1 MDIVTPIARLFL
13 RESVMPSPDSKA
25 RARAEFVD
33 LIESQ
38 LNTLEKETFGVVTE
52 AELCEY
58 DDRCN
63 RIRQLYAE
71 IMDDREAA
79 A

>member
-1 MDIVTPIARLFL
+1 
-13 RESVMPSPDSKA
+13 MPSPGSQA
-25 RARAEFVD
+25 RTRAELLD

-58 DDRCN
+58 EDRSE

-71 IMDDREAA
+71 LTDREVA
-79 A
+79 

>member
-1 MDIVTPIARLFL
+1 M
-13 RESVMPSPDSKA
+13 SSPDSKI
-25 RARAEFVD
+25 RARTELVG

-38 LNTLEKETFGVVTE
+38 LSTLEKETFGCVTE

-58 DDRCN
+58 EDRRD
-63 RIRQLYAE
+63 RICHLYAE
-71 IMDDREAA
+71 LIDREAA

>member
-1 MDIVTPIARLFL
+1 
-13 RESVMPSPDSKA
+13 MPSLDSQA
-25 RARAEFVD
+25 RTRAELLD

-58 DDRCN
+58 EDRSE

-71 IMDDREAA
+71 LTDRQGA
-79 A
+79 

>member
-1 MDIVTPIARLFL
+1 
-13 RESVMPSPDSKA
+13 MPSPDSKA
-25 RARAEFVD
+25 RARAELVD

-52 AELCEY
+52 VELCEY
-58 DDRCN
+58 EDRCD

-71 IMDDREAA
+71 VIDDREAA

>member
-1 MDIVTPIARLFL
+1 
-13 RESVMPSPDSKA
+13 MPSPDSKT
-25 RARAEFVD
+25 RARTELVE

-38 LNTLEKETFGVVTE
+38 LNTLEKETFGCVTE

-63 RIRQLYAE
+63 RICQLCAE
-71 IMDDREAA
+71 LIDRRASV
-79 A
+79 

>member
-1 MDIVTPIARLFL
+1 
-13 RESVMPSPDSKA
+13 MPSPDPKT
-25 RARAEFVD
+25 RAHAELVD
-33 LIESQ
+33 LLESQ

-58 DDRCN
+58 EDRRV
-63 RIRQLYAE
+63 RIGQLYAE
-71 IMDDREAA
+71 LIDEKAA

>member
-1 MDIVTPIARLFL
+1 
-13 RESVMPSPDSKA
+13 MPSLDSQA
-25 RARAEFVD
+25 RTRAELLD

-58 DDRCN
+58 EDRSE

-71 IMDDREAA
+71 LTDRQVA
-79 A
+79 

>member
-1 MDIVTPIARLFL
+1 
-13 RESVMPSPDSKA
+13 MPSLDSQA
-25 RARAEFVD
+25 RTRAELLD

-58 DDRCN
+58 EDRCE

-71 IMDDREAA
+71 LTGREAA
-79 A
+79 